1 MQIKSQKY
9 AYVLVTVTVMAA
21 AAFVFPF
28 STAGGQTPPENE
40 VAQHTEEQASVAPAP
55 APEPEPQSY
64 EAANPAPD
72 TLAALRYLPEQA
84 QAALGI
90 PSAAGLM
97 ERVVPFAQLFLSGI
111 DLAAE
116 IELIASDLATDMEVS
131 NEGGIVGVLAAM
143 GLDSR
148 AGMALFIDME
158 DVVQAYAEALAQNKV
173 PDSDA
178 LSKIKAMLVIPVN
191 DPVKAEASLMKL
203 LGELLS
209 GNELTET
216 VVEGITIKAYA
227 GMGGYFISDA
237 VLALGN
243 DMDMLADAA
252 KRVDSPAQFQYG
264 STVCPP
270 GDIHEVVALIYGDRI
285 LPFVDMFKEQIA
297 LLEPSLQV
305 LVKAQVERIRKIYQ
319 DAAVR
324 EPLIITGKVDEASL
338 EIKSKLNTDL
348 YPGIME
354 YMGKA
359 TPLDWAQRLPER
371 TLSFLSLNF
380 TEEFKKQLTDE
391 YIHYLP
397 EEVRNSPGT
406 SQGIM
411 YAENVLQLFGG
422 EVTIG
427 AANAQSIGYPG
438 IYFITELAD
447 AEGSEIF
454 LQMAPQSDYE
464 TPYRDVQ
471 IKQIQAPLPV
481 AVYFAVVDG
490 ALVVSNDVE
499 GMRGIIDL
507 AKDTKTSGLFEN
519 LQPPIPVNMPLYQA
533 FMVRLS
539 LYSDVIAPLAA
550 IAGQELPGDI
560 TPIIDMAAT
569 LFDNLQIRNGME
581 GAWSVWSFCAARQ
594 TDQ

>member
-1 MQIKSQKY
+1 
-9 AYVLVTVTVMAA
+9 
-21 AAFVFPF
+21 
-28 STAGGQTPPENE
+28 
-40 VAQHTEEQASVAPAP
+40 
-55 APEPEPQSY
+55 
-64 EAANPAPD
+64 
-72 TLAALRYLPEQA
+72 
-84 QAALGI
+84 
-90 PSAAGLM
+90 
-97 ERVVPFAQLFLSGI
+97 
-111 DLAAE
+111 
-116 IELIASDLATDMEVS
+116 
-131 NEGGIVGVLAAM
+131 
-143 GLDSR
+143 
-148 AGMALFIDME
+148 
-158 DVVQAYAEALAQNKV
+158 
-173 PDSDA
+173 
-178 LSKIKAMLVIPVN
+178 
-191 DPVKAEASLMKL
+191 
-203 LGELLS
+203 
-209 GNELTET
+209 
-216 VVEGITIKAYA
+216 
-227 GMGGYFISDA
+227 
-237 VLALGN
+237 
-243 DMDMLADAA
+243 
-252 KRVDSPAQFQYG
+252 
-264 STVCPP
+264 
-270 GDIHEVVALIYGDRI
+270 
-285 LPFVDMFKEQIA
+285 
-297 LLEPSLQV
+297 
-305 LVKAQVERIRKIYQ
+305 
-319 DAAVR
+319 
-324 EPLIITGKVDEASL
+324 
-338 EIKSKLNTDL
+338 
-348 YPGIME
+348 
-354 YMGKA
+354 
-359 TPLDWAQRLPER
+359 
-371 TLSFLSLNF
+371 
-380 TEEFKKQLTDE
+380 
-391 YIHYLP
+391 
-397 EEVRNSPGT
+397 
-406 SQGIM
+406 M